1 MTKPSK
7 IVTTL
12 WFSMPLVSLISGA
25 APLNKTSNFEKM
37 IQKKP
42 NGLRQQLDIP
52 MPLTQ
57 EETSDNLTSSPAEIS
72 DISSFSLPLEVLG
85 NLAALPILAISPFLL
100 LGLAIFLLP
109 LLAASSLILILMV
122 LAGSAAVMVPL
133 ILGIP
138 VLFLPLLLL
147 VALDGEQLNVLP
159 EGQTDGSGLSED
171 AAAVK
176 INISDLI
183 STLLE
188 ISTEKDDDLGTSSFT
203 STFTTNVDDSLNFN
217 VDDKTNSI
225 PHSAVPR
232 LLSW

>member
-1 MTKPSK
+1 
-7 IVTTL
+7 
-12 WFSMPLVSLISGA
+12 
-25 APLNKTSNFEKM
+25 
-37 IQKKP
+37 
-42 NGLRQQLDIP
+42 

-72 DISSFSLPLEVLG
+72 ASDISSFSLPLEVLG
-85 NLAALPILAISPFLL
+85 NLAVIPILAISPFLL

-109 LLAASSLILILMV
+109 L

-188 ISTEKDDDLGTSSFT
+188 ISPEKDEDLDTSSFT
-203 STFTTNVDDSLNFN
+203 STFTTNVDDSVNFN
-217 VDDKTNSI
+217 VDDNTNSI

>member
-1 MTKPSK
+1 M
-7 IVTTL
+7 
-12 WFSMPLVSLISGA
+12 
-25 APLNKTSNFEKM
+25 NQEKT
-37 IQKKP
+37 
-42 NGLRQQLDIP
+42 NGLQKQSDIP

-57 EETSDNLTSSPAEIS
+57 EETSDNLTSSSAEIS

-85 NLAALPILAISPFLL
+85 NLAVIPILAISPFLL

-159 EGQTDGSGLSED
+159 E
-171 AAAVK
+171 V
-176 INISDLI
+176 
-183 STLLE
+183 
-188 ISTEKDDDLGTSSFT
+188 SFH
-203 STFTTNVDDSLNFN
+203 F
-217 VDDKTNSI
+217 
-225 PHSAVPR
+225 
-232 LLSW
+232 

>member
-1 MTKPSK
+1 M
-7 IVTTL
+7 
-12 WFSMPLVSLISGA
+12 
-25 APLNKTSNFEKM
+25 NQEKT
-37 IQKKP
+37 
-42 NGLRQQLDIP
+42 NGLRQELDIP

-85 NLAALPILAISPFLL
+85 NLAVIPILAISPFLL

-159 EGQTDGSGLSED
+159 E
-171 AAAVK
+171 V
-176 INISDLI
+176 
-183 STLLE
+183 
-188 ISTEKDDDLGTSSFT
+188 SFH
-203 STFTTNVDDSLNFN
+203 F
-217 VDDKTNSI
+217 
-225 PHSAVPR
+225 
-232 LLSW
+232 

>member
-1 MTKPSK
+1 
-7 IVTTL
+7 
-12 WFSMPLVSLISGA
+12 
-25 APLNKTSNFEKM
+25 
-37 IQKKP
+37 
-42 NGLRQQLDIP
+42 

-57 EETSDNLTSSPAEIS
+57 EETSDNLTSSPSEISAS

-85 NLAALPILAISPFLL
+85 NLAVIPILAISPFLL

-109 LLAASSLILILMV
+109 ILAASSLILILMV

-147 VALDGEQLNVLP
+147 VVLDGEQLNMLP
-159 EGQTDGSGLSED
+159 EGQTEGSGLSQD
-171 AAAVK
+171 AAAVQ

-188 ISTEKDDDLGTSSFT
+188 NSTEENDDLDTSSFT
-203 STFTTNVDDSLNFN
+203 STFTN
-217 VDDKTNSI
+217 
-225 PHSAVPR
+225 
-232 LLSW
+232 